1 MDEATGITER
11 CVAISRAAFG
21 RGDLDAALADL
32 HRLPTGLAVRGVLA
46 ADLISALLRSGSP
59 TKIWDRTRQIA
70 ELLEIA
76 ERHPPDTAEWPQMR
90 ARARTVALLR
100 AGAAGE
106 VADDRAMLAELD
118 SLLDQ
123 AGGGDDPASAP
134 LAGAVRTVLTY
145 LRALDSGDEAALRRF
160 PDEVA
165 RLRDRLAGDPAMAHF
180 ADIFAGLVDVIGAIQ
195 RDEDPRPSLGRIR
208 QAAERLTP
216 GDPLRAAVEEA
227 AMLANPIIAMYDGS
241 SDAPAPP
248 ITDEQIAAMTSLT
261 LRPDLGAE
269 GRAAYHGGVGG
280 AAVYSGW
287 GDNPARVE
295 QGIEHLRT
303 AVALAGPDSPKR
315 PVHLLGLAVALYH
328 RSDLTSSTSD
338 VEEADELLEQAR
350 TLAGGPAHPMW
361 GAINEMLSYTRRR
374 RGAVPDPHKVALE
387 GLQEHAWKV
396 LLQSDLPAA
405 NLAARRAAR
414 EATDVARQCLMFN
427 DPTDAI
433 RALDAGRGLALHAAT
448 EVRNIPRRLDDAG
461 RPDLSRR
468 WREAAAAGSAESL
481 PTGLRHEVLTV
492 LAAPGGGGVLLDA
505 PGLDEIRTALAAL
518 DADALVYLVPG
529 DGPVPGFAVIAPERG
544 PTGYIPL
551 PNLHVR
557 NDLDVE
563 RYLTALARRDAVI
576 ADPGRDLTALDD
588 VTDFA
593 ASLDSV
599 CDWAWRAAIGPLVE
613 RYLPTLARPDAG
625 RPPRVVLV
633 PMGEL
638 ARFPW
643 QAARRSDGTYAVQL
657 VAFSQAASARM
668 LCHSAALAPVPSAP
682 VGLVVGDPDT
692 GNMAPDLAAARAE
705 AYAIHRSF
713 YPGGRYVGRRVDGS
727 TSRSGPGSV
736 DEVRD
741 WLTSTSPG
749 SGAMLHLACHG
760 VINTDPESATSYLLL
775 EGGGRLTAEELVEL
789 TARSPE
795 RAIGLIVLAACRTGQ
810 AINGYDEA
818 YSLGTAFLAGG
829 VRSVLSTQW
838 AIPDRAT
845 SVLMYMF
852 HHHVRAEGLPAWE
865 ALRRAQIWMLDPER
879 SLPDRMPERL
889 RQQLH
894 HEELAQVAAWAG
906 FVHWGW

>member
-1 MDEATGITER
+1 MDEAAGVTER

-21 RGDLDAALADL
+21 RGDLDAAVADL
-32 HRLPTGLAVRGVLA
+32 HRLPAGLAVRGVLA
-46 ADLISALLRSGSP
+46 ADLLPALLRSMSLA
-59 TKIWDRTRQIA
+59 DRDRIRQIA
-70 ELLEIA
+70 ALLEIA
-76 ERHPPDTAEWPQMR
+76 ERNPPDTAEWPQVR
-90 ARARTVALLR
+90 AGARSVALLQ
-100 AGAAGE
+100 AGVDGE
-106 VADDRAMLAELD
+106 VADDRAMLAELG
-118 SLLDQ
+118 SLLDEV
-123 AGGGDDPASAP
+123 GGDDNPATAP
-134 LAGAVRTVLTY
+134 LIGSVRSMLTY
-145 LRALDSGDEAALRRF
+145 LQAVESGDEAALRRF
-160 PDEVA
+160 PDEA
-165 RLRDRLAGDPAMAHF
+165 RRIRDRLAGNPAMSHL
-180 ADIFAGLVDVIGAIQ
+180 ADTFAGLVDVIGANH
-195 RDEDPRPSLGRIR
+195 RNEDLRPSIDRLR
-208 QAAERLTP
+208 QSVEHLP
-216 GDPLRAAVEEA
+216 PDDPLRSAFEEMA
-227 AMLANPIIAMYDGS
+227 IVAGPLAGLYGDGP
-241 SDAPAPP
+241 DAL
-248 ITDEQIAAMTSLT
+248 TDEQLAAMASVT
-261 LRPDLGAE
+261 LRPGLGAE
-269 GRAAYHGGVGG
+269 GQASYHGGVGG
-280 AAVYSGW
+280 AAVNSGW
-287 GDNPARVE
+287 GADPARVE

-303 AVALAGPDSPKR
+303 AVALVGPDSPKR
-315 PVHLLGLAVALYH
+315 PLHLLGLAVALYH
-328 RSDLTSSTSD
+328 HGELTSSTGD
-338 VEEADELLEQAR
+338 VEEADGLLEQAR

-361 GAINEMLSYTRRR
+361 GAINEMLSHTRRR
-374 RGAVPDPHKVALE
+374 RGAAPDPHRVALE

-405 NLAARRAAR
+405 NRAARRAAR
-414 EATDVARQCLMFN
+414 DAVDVARQCLIFN
-427 DPTDAI
+427 DPADAI

-461 RPDLSRR
+461 RPDLAGR
-468 WREAAAAGSAESL
+468 WREAAATGSAESL

-492 LAAPGGGGVLLDA
+492 LAAPGGGGAPLDV
-505 PGLDEIRTALAAL
+505 PGLDEIRAALAAL

-529 DGPVPGFAVIAPERG
+529 DGPVPGFAVIAPQRG
-544 PTGYIPL
+544 PAGYIPL
-551 PNLHVR
+551 ANLHVR
-557 NDLDVE
+557 DDLDVE
-563 RYLTALARRDAVI
+563 RYLRALARRDAAV

-588 VTDFA
+588 PTDFA
-593 ASLDSV
+593 ASLDSM

-692 GNMAPDLAAARAE
+692 GRVAPDLAAARAE

-713 YPGGRYVGRRVDGS
+713 YPGGKYVGRRVDGS
-727 TSRSGPGSV
+727 TSRSGPGGV

-775 EGGGRLTAEELVEL
+775 DGGGRLTAEELVEL
-789 TARSPE
+789 TARSPD
-795 RAIGLIVLAACRTGQ
+795 RDIGLVVLAACRTGL

-852 HHHVRAEGLPAWE
+852 HHHVMAEGLPAWE

-879 SLPDRMPERL
+879 SLPDGMPARL

-894 HEELAQVAAWAG
+894 HEELAHVAAWAG

>member
-1 MDEATGITER
+1 MDEAAGITER

-21 RGDLDAALADL
+21 RGDLDAAIADL
-32 HRLPTGLAVRGVLA
+32 HRLPAGLAVRGVLA
-46 ADLISALLRSGSP
+46 ADLLPAVLRSVSP
-59 TKIWDRTRQIA
+59 TDRDRIRQIA
-70 ELLEIA
+70 GLLEIA
-76 ERHPPDTAEWPQMR
+76 ERHPPDTADWPQVR
-90 ARARTVALLR
+90 AAARSIALLR
-100 AGAAGE
+100 AGADGE
-106 VADDRAMLAELD
+106 VVDDRAMLTELGT
-118 SLLDQ
+118 LLDQ
-123 AGGGDDPASAP
+123 VGGDDTPATAP
-134 LAGAVRTVLTY
+134 LLGSVRTMLTY
-145 LRALDSGDEAALRRF
+145 LRALDNGDEAVLRRF
-160 PDEVA
+160 PDEA
-165 RLRDRLAGDPAMAHF
+165 RRLRDQLASIPAMAHLGD
-180 ADIFAGLVDVIGAIQ
+180 AFAGIVDVIGASH
-195 RDEDPRPSLGRIR
+195 RDEDLRPSIDQLR
-208 QAAERLTP
+208 QAVEHLP
-216 GDPLRAAVEEA
+216 PDDPLRDAFEEVTTFFGP
-227 AMLANPIIAMYDGS
+227 LAGMYRD
-241 SDAPAPP
+241 DPNAPAPAL
-248 ITDEQIAAMTSLT
+248 TDEQLTAMTDLT
-261 LRPDLGAE
+261 LRPELGAE
-269 GRAAYHGGVGG
+269 GRASYHGGVGG

-287 GDNPARVE
+287 GADLARVE

-303 AVALAGPDSPKR
+303 AVALADPDSPKR
-315 PVHLLGLAVALYH
+315 AGHLLGLAVALYH
-328 RSDLTSSTSD
+328 RGDLTSSTRD
-338 VEEADELLEQAR
+338 VEEADGLLEQAR

-361 GAINEMLSYTRRR
+361 AAINEMLSYTRRR
-374 RGAVPDPHKVALE
+374 RGAVPDPHKAALE

-414 EATDVARQCLMFN
+414 DAVEVARQCLMFN
-427 DPTDAI
+427 DPDNAI

-448 EVRNIPRRLDDAG
+448 EVGNIPRRLDDAD
-461 RPDLSRR
+461 RPDLARR
-468 WREAAAAGSAESL
+468 WREAAASGSAESL
-481 PTGLRHEVLTV
+481 PTGLRHEVLSV
-492 LAAPGGGGVLLDA
+492 LAAPGGGAALLDA

-529 DGPVPGFAVIAPERG
+529 NRPVPGFAVIAPQRG
-544 PTGYIPL
+544 PTGYIAL

-588 VTDFA
+588 PTDFA
-593 ASLDSV
+593 ASLDSM

-668 LCHSAALAPVPSAP
+668 LCHSAALAPVPPAP

-692 GNMAPDLAAARAE
+692 GGVAPDLAAARAE

-741 WLTSTSPG
+741 WLTSTGPG
-749 SGAMLHLACHG
+749 SGAVLHLACHG

-775 EGGGRLTAEELVEL
+775 DGGGRLTAEELVEL

-795 RAIGLIVLAACRTGQ
+795 RDICLIVLAACRTGL

-852 HHHVRAEGLPAWE
+852 HHHVMAEGLPVWE
-865 ALRRAQIWMLDPER
+865 ALRRAQIWMLDPDR
-879 SLPDRMPERL
+879 SFPDRMPARL

-894 HEELAQVAAWAG
+894 HEELAHVAAWAG

>member
-1 MDEATGITER
+1 MDEAAGITER

-21 RGDLDAALADL
+21 RGDLDAAIADL
-32 HRLPTGLAVRGVLA
+32 HRLPAGLAVRGVLA
-46 ADLISALLRSGSP
+46 ADLLPAILRSVSP
-59 TKIWDRTRQIA
+59 TDRDRIRQITA
-70 ELLEIA
+70 LLEIA
-76 ERHPPDTAEWPQMR
+76 ERHPPDTAEWPRVR
-90 ARARTVALLR
+90 AAARSVVLLR
-100 AGAAGE
+100 AGADGE
-106 VADDRAMLAELD
+106 VADDRAMLTELG
-118 SLLDQ
+118 SLFDQ
-123 AGGGDDPASAP
+123 VGGDDNPATAP
-134 LAGAVRTVLTY
+134 LVGSVRSMLTY
-145 LRALDSGDEAALRRF
+145 LQALENGDEAALRRF
-160 PDEVA
+160 PDEA
-165 RLRDRLAGDPAMAHF
+165 RRIQDRLAGNPAMAHL
-180 ADIFAGLVDVIGAIQ
+180 ADAFAGLVDVIGANH
-195 RDEDPRPSLGRIR
+195 RNEDLRPSLDRLR
-208 QAAERLTP
+208 QSVEHRP
-216 GDPLRAAVEEA
+216 PDDPLRSAFEEMSVLAGPLA
-227 AMLANPIIAMYDGS
+227 AMYGDGP
-241 SDAPAPP
+241 DAPAPAL
-248 ITDEQIAAMTSLT
+248 TDEQLADVSSLT
-261 LRPDLGAE
+261 LRPELGAE
-269 GRAAYHGGVGG
+269 GRASYHGGVGS
-280 AAVYSGW
+280 AVVYSGW
-287 GDNPARVE
+287 GADLARVE

-328 RSDLTSSTSD
+328 RGELTSSTGD
-338 VEEADELLEQAR
+338 VEEADGLLEQAR

-405 NLAARRAAR
+405 SLAARRAAR
-414 EATDVARQCLMFN
+414 EAVDVARQCLVFN
-427 DPTDAI
+427 DPADAI

-461 RPDLSRR
+461 RPDLARR
-468 WREAAAAGSAESL
+468 WREAAATGSAESL
-481 PTGLRHEVLTV
+481 PTDLRHEVLTV
-492 LAAPGGGGVLLDA
+492 LAAPGGGGALLDA

-529 DGPVPGFAVIAPERG
+529 DGPVPGFAVIAPQRG

-557 NDLDVE
+557 DDLDVE
-563 RYLTALARRDAVI
+563 RYLRALARRDAAI
-576 ADPGRDLTALDD
+576 ADPGRDLTAFDD
-588 VTDFA
+588 PTDFA
-593 ASLDSV
+593 ASLDSM

-668 LCHSAALAPVPSAP
+668 LCLSAALTPVPPAP

-692 GNMAPDLAAARAE
+692 GRVAPALAAARAE

-713 YPGGRYVGRRVDGS
+713 YPGGKYVGRRVDGS

-736 DEVRD
+736 DEVRE

-775 EGGGRLTAEELVEL
+775 DGGGRLTAEELVEL
-789 TARSPE
+789 TARSPD
-795 RAIGLIVLAACRTGQ
+795 RDIGLIVLAACRTGL

-852 HHHVRAEGLPAWE
+852 HHHVMAEGLPAWE

-879 SLPDRMPERL
+879 SLPDRMPARL

-894 HEELAQVAAWAG
+894 HEELAHVVAWAG